1 MEKIEFSWSEL
12 STLRVIV
19 KSALAEDEKMY
30 ETVKNSKDI
39 PQGIIKLF
47 ENGIVEKKDLL
58 KKLESIKD

>member
-30 ETVKNSKDI
+30 ETVKNSEDI

-47 ENGIVEKKDLL
+47 EDGIVEKKDLL

>member
-12 STLRVIV
+12 STLQVIV

-30 ETVKNSKDI
+30 ETVKNNKDI

-47 ENGIVEKKDLL
+47 EDGIVEKKDLL